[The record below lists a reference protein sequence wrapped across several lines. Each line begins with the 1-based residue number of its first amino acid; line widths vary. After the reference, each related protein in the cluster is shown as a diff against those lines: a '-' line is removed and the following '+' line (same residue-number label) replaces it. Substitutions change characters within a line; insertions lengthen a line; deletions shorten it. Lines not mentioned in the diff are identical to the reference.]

1 MVSNPALKPKFQK
14 HSLSFIHLF
23 IYMFCFVDYTEFK
36 KKNRKQN
43 SKLYTLTLFFKFYY
57 FHTQLQAYHKHRKKM
72 SLIRN
77 QQFFNNFGINPAAAA
92 ASTTT
97 TSPALSVATN
107 TIAMTGNRR
116 RSSNSNKSSLNRSYY
131 IQSPS
136 NNSSINSSCDSG
148 SSNRA
153 SFIESD
159 LLETNIKEIE
169 YTLLGLMDNEAA
181 AANRNSQRLAS
192 ISSGNSLRPLS
203 K

>member
-1 MVSNPALKPKFQK
+1 
-14 HSLSFIHLF
+14 
-23 IYMFCFVDYTEFK
+23 
-36 KKNRKQN
+36 
-43 SKLYTLTLFFKFYY
+43 
-57 FHTQLQAYHKHRKKM
+57 M

-77 QQFFNNFGINPAAAA
+77 QQFVNNFGISPAG
-92 ASTTT
+92 SFTTTT

-136 NNSSINSSCDSG
+136 NNSSINSSCDSS

-192 ISSGNSLRPLS
+192 ISSGNSFKPFS